1 MSGSIRNIIAGGL
14 MYCERDFDTILKL
27 NSTIQ
32 NWFIRWELFTLINI
46 NSGHL
51 ATNILAIKIG
61 SLNP

>member
-1 MSGSIRNIIAGGL
+1 MD
-14 MYCERDFDTILKL
+14 CERDFDTILKL

-61 SLNP
+61 SPNP